1 MPVSAV
7 SVRVTC
13 ARGQSVCLCVY
24 DRVTRRTVP
33 HCFFVSPFFV
43 WSLRLSSVYYLVSVC
58 VSEGSL
64 KGPGVDDY
72 FPDLYGSLICCVEAF
87 ALDARDQIAACA
99 IGERIIRKVRVLAF
113 KNRVCE
119 LLRPRCRIVV
129 TRAVR
134 ALPIRTCPFAARAP
148 RAVKCGGEGTKAQRS
163 PSEREIAPARPCRRP
178 AVGITTFQHGG
189 AYSGR
194 LHGRAGTS
202 SSRSNGGSAV
212 PFAASHSV
220 RRGRGERARTYREC
234 PDRAGDYDSTSRSQ
248 KLAGTVLESQDTD
261 LSSDLLADSAGGYL
275 VACVERESFRTAY
288 PRTIGDGGVLNVF
301 I

>member
-87 ALDARDQIAACA
+87 ALNARNQIAARA
-99 IGERIIRKVRVLAF
+99 I
-113 KNRVCE
+113 
-119 LLRPRCRIVV
+119 
-129 TRAVR
+129 
-134 ALPIRTCPFAARAP
+134 
-148 RAVKCGGEGTKAQRS
+148 
-163 PSEREIAPARPCRRP
+163 SER
-178 AVGITTFQHGG
+178 T
-189 AYSGR
+189 
-194 LHGRAGTS
+194 
-202 SSRSNGGSAV
+202 
-212 PFAASHSV
+212 V
-220 RRGRGERARTYREC
+220 RKSM
-234 PDRAGDYDSTSRSQ
+234 PW
-248 KLAGTVLESQDTD
+248 LLGTVLARIYSPDVESWSPAASRHSCT
-261 LSSDLLADSAGGYL
+261 
-275 VACVERESFRTAY
+275 
-288 PRTIGDGGVLNVF
+288 
-301 I
+301 